1 MKRGQSRNEN
11 RNTGV
16 GKVYELSFGVGE
28 FSKHTLE
35 RGRQRGAIYLSC
47 QQFSGKWGG
56 AALDLMRRGSN
67 SETTRTTTTTTT
79 TTSTIGGSEDAR
91 RIPVSWW
98 LYEVSG
104 VVRGV
109 DSLFGGGRLM
119 KYPCQFNRVTSP
131 VSRHPKS
138 CDDPLRERCFSLVV
152 EERARGNILSAN
164 KPFPPSDRSSPFFS
178 LFVPLHRFSS

>member
-1 MKRGQSRNEN
+1 MSSISLSLFLQVRELERNVKRGQSRNEN

-16 GKVYELSFGVGE
+16 RKVYELSFGVGE

-79 TTSTIGGSEDAR
+79 TTSTTSTTMPFEDRRTRGGSPSLGGCTRFLGSYVGSTLCSGGTANE
-91 RIPVSWW
+91 ISVPV
-98 LYEVSG
+98 
-104 VVRGV
+104 
-109 DSLFGGGRLM
+109 
-119 KYPCQFNRVTSP
+119 
-131 VSRHPKS
+131 
-138 CDDPLRERCFSLVV
+138 
-152 EERARGNILSAN
+152 
-164 KPFPPSDRSSPFFS
+164 
-178 LFVPLHRFSS
+178 